1 MNERENASLFKTAQA
16 WRADG
21 RKVAIA
27 TVIKTWGSAPRP
39 AGARLIAADDGAF
52 AGSVSGGCVEGA
64 VMEAARETMQTEAPK
79 LLRFGVADETAWEV
93 GLSCGGEMEILTEPF
108 AGPRAERMAET
119 AVAVESRQP
128 RILLTRIPDGAQT
141 LLTPDAQDNGDES
154 ETESKTKSKT
164 ESKTE
169 PFPPCIK
176 REALDILRGGGEARL
191 LTHGDF
197 NFFAEPFHPPRR
209 LILIGGTHIAQ
220 ALIPLARMAEFD
232 AIVADPRGAWAS
244 PGRFPDTTLINKWPD
259 EALADLGVDSGT
271 ALAALTHDPKLD
283 DPALIFALRSGT
295 PPRYIGA
302 LGSPRTHEKRR
313 IRLREEGG
321 LSDSEIDRIHAPI
334 GLDIGARTASEIALS
349 IAPQIISTFRR
360 PQ

>member
-108 AGPRAERMAET
+108 SGPRAERMAET
-119 AVAVESRQP
+119 AAAVESRQP

-141 LLTPDAQDNGDES
+141 LLTPDAQDG
-154 ETESKTKSKT
+154 ETESKT
-164 ESKTE
+164 ES
-169 PFPPCIK
+169 FHLDIK
-176 REALDILRGGGEARL
+176 REALDILHGGGEARI

-259 EALADLGVDSGT
+259 EALADLGMDSGT

-302 LGSPRTHEKRR
+302 LGSPRTHQKRR
-313 IRLREEGG
+313 LRLREEGG
-321 LSDSEIDRIHAPI
+321 LSDSQIDRIHAPI

>member
-64 VMEAARETMQTEAPK
+64 VMEAAMETMQTEAPK

-119 AVAVESRQP
+119 AAAVESRQP

-141 LLTPDAQDNGDES
+141 LLNPDAQDNGDES

-176 REALDILRGGGEARL
+176 REVLDILRGGGEARL
-191 LTHGDF
+191 S
-197 NFFAEPFHPPRR
+197 ESRR
-209 LILIGGTHIAQ
+209 LQLLRRTIPPPAPLNINRRHSHCAGINSVGAHGG
-220 ALIPLARMAEFD
+220 
-232 AIVADPRGAWAS
+232 V
-244 PGRFPDTTLINKWPD
+244 
-259 EALADLGVDSGT
+259 
-271 ALAALTHDPKLD
+271 
-283 DPALIFALRSGT
+283 
-295 PPRYIGA
+295 
-302 LGSPRTHEKRR
+302 
-313 IRLREEGG
+313 
-321 LSDSEIDRIHAPI
+321 
-334 GLDIGARTASEIALS
+334 
-349 IAPQIISTFRR
+349 
-360 PQ
+360 